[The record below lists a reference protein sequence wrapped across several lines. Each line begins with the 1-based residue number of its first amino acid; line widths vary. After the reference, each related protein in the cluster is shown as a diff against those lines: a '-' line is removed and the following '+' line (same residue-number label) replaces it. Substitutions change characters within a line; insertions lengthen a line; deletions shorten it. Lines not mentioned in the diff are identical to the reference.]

1 VTTPDAATLQQRL
14 DALIAKHKIVGASVA
29 VLSGDDVVEAAAG
42 VINRNTGVEAT
53 TDTLFQIGSISKVWT
68 ASLVMM
74 AVDEGAL
81 DLDEPIVTYLPEFKV
96 ADPDVTKKVTLRHLL
111 SHSSGIGGDHILETG
126 RGDDTLERYVETC
139 AELGQEYDLGATM
152 SYCNTGYSLA
162 GRILEKTYEGPD
174 GTSKVWDQ
182 ILRERIIQPLG
193 LTHTNTLPEE
203 ALLFRTAAGH
213 ISPPGAEEPM
223 VAPFWVLPRSAGP
236 AGLINATAADL
247 LTFVRMHLDEGRAAD
262 GTQLLSPGAVKLMQE
277 PQIDVP
283 DRWTLGDK
291 WGIGWILFDW
301 DGHRVYGHDGNTVG
315 QSAYLR
321 VLPEARLAVTLLTNG
336 GAAGAAF
343 RSLVTELFA
352 EAAGVAVPPMPAVPD
367 SPADVELSNYEGAFR
382 RLNVESEIA
391 RNDDGGLS
399 LTVRSTGPLAER
411 LPEEQRTQTVQL
423 VPVDETLFVTL
434 PEEKEGV
441 EPTPPMPV
449 VFFDFEDGRPKRY
462 HMGARAMTRAGT

>member
-1 VTTPDAATLQQRL
+1 VTTIDAATLQQRL
-14 DALIAKHKIVGASVA
+14 DALIAKHKIVGASAA
-29 VLSGDDVVEAAAG
+29 VLSGDDVLEAAAG
-42 VINRNTGVEAT
+42 VINVNTGVEAT

-68 ASLVMM
+68 ATLVMQ
-74 AVDEGAL
+74 AVDEGTL

-96 ADPDVTKKVTLRHLL
+96 ADPDVTNQVTLRHLL

-162 GRILEKTYEGPD
+162 GRILEKIND
-174 GTSKVWDQ
+174 GKVWDQ

-213 ISPPGAEEPM
+213 ISPPGAEGPQL
-223 VAPFWVLPRSAGP
+223 APFWVLPRSAGP

-247 LTFVRMHLDEGRAAD
+247 LTFVRLHLDEGRTAD
-262 GTQLLSPGAVKLMQE
+262 GTQLLSPGSVKLMQE

-315 QSAYLR
+315 QSAFLR
-321 VLPEARLAVTLLTNG
+321 VLPEARLAVTMLTNG

-343 RSLVTELFA
+343 RQLVTELFA
-352 EAAGVAVPPMPAVPD
+352 EAAGVVVPPMPTVPD
-367 SPADVELSNYEGAFR
+367 SPAEVELSKYEGAFR
-382 RLNVESEIA
+382 RLNVEAEIA
-391 RNDDGGLS
+391 RNDSGGLA
-399 LTVRSTGPLAER
+399 LTVRPTGPLAER
-411 LPEEQRTQTVQL
+411 LPEEQRVQTVQL
-423 VPVDETLFVTL
+423 VPIDEALFVTL
-434 PEEKEGV
+434 PEAKEGV
-441 EPTPPMPV
+441 EPTPSMPV

-462 HMGARAMTRAGT
+462 HMGARAMTRA